1 MGNMQE
7 IVVKVL
13 EKLGIIADEMQNSI
27 KNRQGQSQRTRK
39 VATGLIAGG
48 LVICLLGGGWFWYS
62 KSQARQQPQDIVLVR
77 TQVVGNHHSKRQF
90 TYSGEVRGRYES
102 QLAFQVGG
110 KLVKRNVELGSR
122 VASGDVLM
130 QIDPKDIQQ
139 TVNSSSAQVYSAQA
153 QLRLAESN
161 LQRYRQLYEQSAVS
175 RAQYDQYTAAYEAA
189 LAASRQASAQY
200 SQGSNQ
206 LDYSVLRAAADGVI
220 SAIHAESG
228 QVVSA
233 GQSVLTLVQDG
244 EQEIEINVPENR
256 MEEIRKTQQIKISFW
271 ALPDVVSDGKVR
283 EISPIADAT
292 TRTYKVRIS
301 LLNPPPQVKLGMT
314 ASVNVSSE
322 ARENKNGLEIP
333 LSAIY
338 QADGLPGV
346 WVVNKDIVSLNPV
359 KVGEF
364 GKGKIQVLSGI
375 NPGDTIVTAGVH
387 KLRNGQQVRIAGG
400 TVQ

>member
-1 MGNMQE
+1 MHE
-7 IVVKVL
+7 IVLKVL
-13 EKLGIIADEMQNSI
+13 EKLGIIADDLKKGMRNW
-27 KNRQGQSQRTRK
+27 QGQSQRTRRTT
-39 VATGLIAGG
+39 TGLIAGG

-77 TQVVGNHHSKRQF
+77 TQIVGDTDSKRQF

-102 QLAFQVGG
+102 QLAFQVSG
-110 KLVKRNVELGSR
+110 KLVKRNVELGSQ
-122 VASGDVLM
+122 VGAGDVLM

-139 TVNSSSAQVYSAQA
+139 IVNSSSAQVYSAES
-153 QLRLAESN
+153 QLRLAETN
-161 LQRYRQLYEQSAVS
+161 VNRYRQLYEQGAVS
-175 RAQYDQYTAAYEAA
+175 RAQYDQYISSYDAAVAV
-189 LAASRQASAQY
+189 SRQASAQY

-206 LDYSVLRAAADGVI
+206 LDYSVLRAAAAGVI
-220 SAIHAESG
+220 STIHVESG

-338 QADGLPGV
+338 QAGGLPGV

-364 GKGKIQVLSGI
+364 GKGKIQVVSGI